1 MSDFW
6 KDIWDSK
13 GRSDSKDLLWLC
25 GREHLDIPW
34 NSKKEFEN
42 IKHLLNLKEN
52 DKVLE
57 VGCGAGFLS
66 REFVDYDYRGVDYS
80 KSLIQK
86 HKEGCFR
93 IYIYCNAIKRSYY
106 SRGSTRFRKDFNY

>member
-34 NSKKEFEN
+34 NSKKEFEKPRITVN
-42 IKHLLNLKEN
+42 GKAESIQTVLK
-52 DKVLE
+52 
-57 VGCGAGFLS
+57 
-66 REFVDYDYRGVDYS
+66 
-80 KSLIQK
+80 
-86 HKEGCFR
+86 R
-93 IYIYCNAIKRSYY
+93 INE
-106 SRGSTRFRKDFNY
+106 